1 MKLHRKRAEC
11 LAIAVSLLLSAGTA
25 TAADTPL
32 KSWSAKLP
40 SVETPQLTDAAGY
53 VMSFMPVTPC
63 RIIDTRGGAPFT
75 GGAFAAA
82 TGRDYQFSSAAA
94 PCNGLPAGA
103 RGYSINVTVT
113 NTAGAGFLAIY
124 PRGGQPVP
132 LVSTINYVAGQS
144 LANAASVPTDS
155 SGFLTI
161 LCGAAGTDVIV
172 DVNGYYIGTNGSTP
186 LNPGVYAGWSG
197 NTTAGGILYVKNDNT
212 TSTDS
217 TVSGIRG
224 IIVTTQSPGMAG
236 VWGQAVGGSGANYG
250 VKGTNPATYYDS
262 AAVIGF
268 SGAALPPRV
277 ADLSAGVRGEASG
290 TAYGVLGHSAYAG
303 VAGAKIGTGGGTMAI
318 GRLGYLTYGVFSEGD
333 MGGTGAKYFVEPHPE
348 EPTQVIRYVAL
359 EGPESG
365 TYFRGRSRFVN
376 GSARIA
382 VPDSFRFVTDPEGIT
397 VQVTPIGRQ
406 ATFAVTSIDL
416 KEIVVEASKDV
427 EFSFLVQ
434 GVRKA
439 FKGFEPIGEGMEFVP
454 EGPRSTMPASLTQE
468 ARRRLV
474 ANGTYNPD
482 GTVNLTTAER
492 AGWAQAW
499 RERDEAALEAAA
511 AAAEAAKADPQIS
524 GSRSPVRE
532 HP

>member
-1 MKLHRKRAEC
+1 MQEP
-11 LAIAVSLLLSAGTA
+11 AGP
-25 TAADTPL
+25 TAAGQAPL
-32 KSWSAKLP
+32 
-40 SVETPQLTDAAGY
+40 
-53 VMSFMPVTPC
+53 
-63 RIIDTRGGAPFT
+63 
-75 GGAFAAA
+75 
-82 TGRDYQFSSAAA
+82 
-94 PCNGLPAGA
+94 
-103 RGYSINVTVT
+103 
-113 NTAGAGFLAIY
+113 
-124 PRGGQPVP
+124 
-132 LVSTINYVAGQS
+132 
-144 LANAASVPTDS
+144 
-155 SGFLTI
+155 
-161 LCGAAGTDVIV
+161 
-172 DVNGYYIGTNGSTP
+172 
-186 LNPGVYAGWSG
+186 YAGWSG

-217 TVSGIRG
+217 TVSGVRG
-224 IIVTTQSPGMAG
+224 IIMTTQSPGMAG
-236 VWGQAVGGSGANYG
+236 VWGQAAGGSGANYG

-262 AAVIGF
+262 AAVFGL
-268 SGAALPPRV
+268 SGAALPPR
-277 ADLSAGVRGEASG
+277 APYPAAGIRGEGSG
-290 TAYGVLGHSAYAG
+290 DAWGILGHSTHTG
-303 VAGAKIGTGGGTMAI
+303 VAGIKYATGGNYIAG
-318 GRLGYLTYGVFSEGD
+318 GRLGYLTYGVYSEGD

-439 FKGFEPIGEGMEFVP
+439 FKGFEPIGEGTEFVP
-454 EGPRSTMPASLTQE
+454 DGPGATLPAYLTEE

-499 RERDEAALEAAA
+499 RERDEAALKAAA

-524 GSRSPVRE
+524 GTRSPVRE
-532 HP
+532 RP